1 MITPAQIRKKAQKL
15 WESGRVLQSAL
26 QGKALFPWY
35 ISYRKPSAQQQLDD
49 FTEVRQWVQTIQGSS
64 KQANAGGYSVEY
76 KTFNHRLLGT
86 QQLPAKICFSSR
98 EDLLR
103 YLGRVKEFQRLLSI
117 AEHSCIKYPVMREW
131 LIAYPRLFMKYQGR
145 WSRLLK
151 VCDYFILNPRPNCY
165 LRELDIA
172 LLDSKFIEK
181 HRSILMDLL
190 DLILPVESIDQQAS
204 SLKQHGFERRYG
216 LKYEQPLLR
225 LRLLDPDLFPI
236 QGLSDISLPV
246 EQLNRWGVP
255 CRRVFITENKIN
267 GLSFPDADESLVV
280 FGLGYGVDSL
290 CAIDWLKNLEI
301 FYWGDIDT
309 HGFSILSRLRHHFPE
324 ARSLM
329 MDKHTLERHQALC
342 IPEPENARC
351 KNMLNNLRA
360 EEQALYQQLQQSHQR
375 LEQERIPISFVK
387 QRIRVI

>member
-1 MITPAQIRKKAQKL
+1 
-15 WESGRVLQSAL
+15 
-26 QGKALFPWY
+26 
-35 ISYRKPSAQQQLDD
+35 
-49 FTEVRQWVQTIQGSS
+49 
-64 KQANAGGYSVEY
+64 
-76 KTFNHRLLGT
+76 
-86 QQLPAKICFSSR
+86 
-98 EDLLR
+98 
-103 YLGRVKEFQRLLSI
+103 
-117 AEHSCIKYPVMREW
+117 MR
-131 LIAYPRLFMKYQGR
+131 R

-165 LRELDIA
+165 LRELEIA

-246 EQLNRWGVP
+246 EQLNRWEIP

-290 CAIDWLKNLEI
+290 SVIDWLKNLEI

-351 KNMLNNLRA
+351 KNILNNLRA

-387 QRIRVI
+387 RRIRVI